1 MRTSYSAL
9 DTYKTCPLKYKF
21 AQIDKI
27 KGEKSK
33 EQVFG
38 TAVHKA
44 LQFMFNRT
52 PLFPTLDEVLN
63 FYADY
68 WGGVKDK
75 IKVADKEKEFYLEE
89 GKSILKKF
97 FLKNQ
102 PWNFNVLDLESRF
115 EVLIDDPE
123 RGENHVLAGIIDR
136 VDKPADGSYEIID
149 YKTSRKMPSQ
159 EMVDKNLQLSI
170 YNLGLTRRWP
180 HIKPEQVKLSLYFL
194 RAEEKI
200 STFRSPEALAHA
212 ENEILS
218 QVRII
223 EEKTQENDFPP
234 VPSALCDWCG
244 YKPICPAWRHLY
256 EKEKKPEIQSAINEF
271 LELKREIDERKKKL
285 ISLASIVR
293 EYMQIE
299 KLERVFGDM
308 GSILQSRQ
316 ERASWDSEKVREIL
330 SGSNILD
337 SVMTVDPQKLSFIVR
352 SLPDEIQEKLKKEAR
367 TVKTFVVLKVSR
379 KKEKAPE

>member
-68 WGGVKDK
+68 WGGAKDK

-89 GKSILKKF
+89 GKNILKKF

>member
-68 WGGVKDK
+68 WGGAKDK

-89 GKSILKKF
+89 GKNILKKF

-170 YNLGLTRRWP
+170 YNLGLVRRWP

-194 RAEEKI
+194 QHQEKI
-200 STFRSPEALAHA
+200 SSARSPVAL
-212 ENEILS
+212 EETKKEILS
-218 QVRII
+218 TINEIQER
-223 EEKTQENDFPP
+223 EKKMDFPP
-234 VPSALCDWCG
+234 TPGPWCEWCP
-244 YKPICPAWRHLY
+244 YKPICPMWKHLY
-256 EKEKKPEIQSAINEF
+256 KKPETPSDE
-271 LELKREIDERKKKL
+271 EIKT
-285 ISLASIVR
+285 IIR
-293 EYMQIE
+293 EYFQIKNEAEDKGDRIKMLQQKIHQYLNE
-299 KLERVFGDM
+299 KGFERVFGEE
-308 GSILQSRQ
+308 GYITRKTT
-316 ERASWDSEKVREIL
+316 ERPVYDKEL
-330 SGSNILD
+330 
-337 SVMTVDPQKLSFIVR
+337 
-352 SLPDEIQEKLKKEAR
+352 LKKAIKEKRKSISLSAR
-367 TVKTFVVLKVSR
+367 R
-379 KKEKAPE
+379 KKIEEEEED

>member
-1 MRTSYSAL
+1 MRISYSSL
-9 DTYKTCPLKYKF
+9 ETYKQCPQKYKF
-21 AQIDKI
+21 QEIDKR
-27 KGEKSK
+27 KAPKTK
-33 EQVFG
+33 EAIFG
-38 TAVHKA
+38 TAIHSA
-44 LQFMFNRT
+44 LQFMFSRD
-52 PLFPTLDEVLN
+52 PLFPTLSEVVEHFRDKFMEKCLLPEADAARYCDVGEKMLAN
-63 FYADY
+63 FY
-68 WGGVKDK
+68 
-75 IKVADKEKEFYLEE
+75 
-89 GKSILKKF
+89 KK
-97 FLKNQ
+97 NP
-102 PWNFNVLDLESRF
+102 PWNFNVIDLESHF
-115 EVLIDDPE
+115 EVAVVDEIY
-123 RGENHVLAGIIDR
+123 NVSHTLAGKIDR
-136 VDKPADGSYEIID
+136 IDKLSDGSYEIID
-149 YKTSRKMPSQ
+149 YKTNRRLPSQ
-159 EMVDKNLQLSI
+159 NDTDKNQQLAV
-170 YNLGLTRRWP
+170 YQLGIKKRWP
-180 HIKPEQVKLSLYFL
+180 HVDPSKVKLSLYFL

-285 ISLASIVR
+285 ISLASIIR